1 MDRMRRVAQVWNWLP
16 AFRAVAETEHLPT
29 AAAGLHVTPPA
40 LSRTLKVLQ
49 EDVGRALFD
58 RQGRGLK
65 LNESGA
71 VLLTAVRTAM
81 RSVHDALIELEGGHA
96 GPLRV
101 CSLGMFTPTFLL
113 PTLHAVLDTYPGV
126 LPQVRTSV
134 PADAAADLLQGHIDV
149 LFTSVPFFREGLT
162 TTSLGR
168 VPNGVYC
175 GPDHPLHAREQIEL
189 EELLEHP
196 FVAPPSDEMGRTPE
210 GWPPELRRAVTVE
223 SDRQSLGMQL
233 CLGGRFLAVLPAP
246 LARTRSGL
254 RRLPVELPTSTPL
267 VAISREPLGEPG
279 PVECAIEAAAAAVAT
294 S

>member
-1 MDRMRRVAQVWNWLP
+1 MDRLRRVARVWNWLP
-16 AFRAVAETEHLPT
+16 AFRAIAETEHLPT

-49 EDVGRALFD
+49 EDVGLPLFD

-71 VLLTAVRTAM
+71 RLLVAVRQAM
-81 RSVHDALIELEGGHA
+81 RSVHDALTDLDGGHS
-96 GPLRV
+96 GPLKV
-101 CSLGMFTPTFLL
+101 CSLGMFTPTFLVPSL
-113 PTLHAVLDTYPGV
+113 SVVTEQYPDL
-126 LPQVRTSV
+126 LPQIQTSV
-134 PADAAADLLQGHIDV
+134 PLDAAADLLQGNLDV
-149 LFTSVPFFREGLT
+149 LFTSVPFFREGLA

-175 GPDHPLHAREQIEL
+175 GPGHPLHARSEL
-189 EELLEHP
+189 GIDDLLEHP
-196 FVAPPSDEMGRTPE
+196 FVAPPADEMGRTPE
-210 GWPPELRRAVTVE
+210 GWPLELRRIVAVE

-233 CLGGRFLAVLPAP
+233 CTGGRLLAVLPVP
-246 LARTRSGL
+246 LARTSPAL

-267 VAISREPLGEPG
+267 VAISRELLGEPG
-279 PVECAIEAAAAAVAT
+279 PVERLIEAAAAAVAA